1 MKRKVLLTLALL
13 ACMLVSQSMA
23 MTPGRVTMLVVPARY
38 SVMQVAFDL
47 SQKYAVALVSYQGD
61 ASSGAPLLHAWNGK
75 EWIKI
80 SADEYANASFLQ
92 VTPGEA
98 LLIGDE
104 KLLPPV
110 LASSI
115 SGWCPKV
122 TTIPSIDTATLV
134 NTFAKEFSFKAGEWE
149 WFAKRY
155 NLTLNDANAPRR
167 SASWYDQP
175 AYEDEYSPKVDRWF
189 GKRKAVPAPAETMEP
204 VTTEPEVVPQGEAP
218 VEVPVQSKPLPAG
231 AAAAVNVPPPAA
243 EAAFTASPMPEE
255 EARKALQAPPPVV
268 ENAAVSQPAPAEPLE
283 PVAVPAPD
291 ASQPQPADAG
301 TVVQ

>member
-1 MKRKVLLTLALL
+1 MKRKVVVALALL
-13 ACMLVSQSMA
+13 ACLLISQSMA
-23 MTPGRVTMLVVPARY
+23 LTPGRVTMLVVPARY

-47 SQKYAVALVSYQGD
+47 AQKYAVVLVSYQGD
-61 ASSGAPLLHAWNGK
+61 ASSEAPLLHAWNGK

-115 SGWCPKV
+115 AGWCPKV

-134 NTFAKEFSFKAGEWE
+134 NTFAKEFSFKPGEWE
-149 WFAKRY
+149 WFSKRY
-155 NLTLNDANAPRR
+155 NLALNDENAPRR
-167 SASWYDQP
+167 NTSWYDQP

-189 GKRKAVPAPAETMEP
+189 GLRKTVQAPGETMEP
-204 VTTEPEVVPQGEAP
+204 VPTEPEVVPQVEVP
-218 VEVPVQSKPLPAG
+218 VEVPVQGEPLPAG
-231 AAAAVNVPPPAA
+231 AEAVPPEMNAPPAA
-243 EAAFTASPMPEE
+243 VEAAFTATPMPEE
-255 EARKALQAPPPVV
+255 EARKALQALP
-268 ENAAVSQPAPAEPLE
+268 EDAAVSQPALTEPSE
-283 PVAVPAPD
+283 PVAVPAPEV
-291 ASQPQPADAG
+291 SQPQPADAG
-301 TVVQ
+301 MDVR